1 MELINIDD
9 LADPA
14 WTASTHGCDYDI
26 GNLSHGIFAWNIDVD
41 PEYQRDHKWT
51 AEQRSAFLGYWL
63 QGGTVP
69 TLWIWEPPY
78 KKEDAGEAQPSL
90 IDGKQRL
97 TTLLMW
103 WNNEIAADVDGRK
116 IFAHQTNRRFRGR
129 HTIHF
134 TFVRL
139 ASYADVLR
147 FYLRLNG
154 GGTPHSESELHRVRV
169 MLELEERKGGG

>member
-1 MELINIDD
+1 MGLIKIDD

-14 WTASTHGCDYDI
+14 WTASTHGLDYDI
-26 GNLSHGIFAWNIDVD
+26 DWIERGIERWNIDVD
-41 PEYQRDHKWT
+41 PEYQREHKWT

-69 TLWIWEPPY
+69 TVWVWEPPS
-78 KKEDAGEAQPSL
+78 KKEDAGEARPSL

-103 WNNEIAADVDGRK
+103 WRDEIAANIDGRM
-116 IFAHQTNRRFRGR
+116 IFANQTNRRFRGR

-154 GGTPHSESELHRVRV
+154 GGTPHSESELHRVRM
-169 MLELEERKGGG
+169 MLVAEEQKGSG